1 MAKFIDEKSD
11 GLEILSIG
19 KLYTGS
25 WDKKYWSSSRGKDRY
40 PYPIG
45 YNALRTQ
52 NGVSYKMEIYEGLNG
67 PLFTISTTDG
77 RSCSGQTP
85 DIAWESFQKKGCQI
99 KLLHG
104 KRHSS
109 KIDGVEFFGFKNTFV
124 QRLLRELVANT
135 SGTPEQNFLSSI
147 SLRNETSEAVNQ
159 TELTESKTAPN
170 LQTHTEKPQSAGKRN
185 MKGRTNNIKSAA
197 KTSLKN
203 PRRQNKSSNIK
214 ALNPGQQEYGEYP
227 PPFSSSKRSCN
238 SSEALQE
245 SETLQTINESE
256 KVLVPV
262 VESFDKDDHLKVD
275 SLSSQG
281 GRKHLNPKTEIP
293 IEELVANT
301 SGTPEQ
307 NFLSSISLRNET
319 SEAVNQTE
327 HTVSETD
334 PNLLTHMENPQSAGK
349 RNRKGRA
356 NNIKSAANTSLK
368 KPRRQNK
375 SSDIKALNPGQQEY
389 GEHPP
394 PFSSSK
400 RSCNSSEAL
409 QESET
414 LQTINEREK
423 VLVPVVE
430 SFYKNDHLIVDSLSF
445 QGGRKHLNPETEI
458 PLEELLANISVM
470 PEQNFLSSNSL
481 GKETS
486 EAVNQ
491 TEHRGS
497 KTDPN
502 VLTHME
508 KPPRAGKRNSKGRTN
523 NIKSAANISLKKPRH
538 QNKSSNIKAL
548 LSGQQEYGEHLPP
561 FSSSK
566 GSCNSSEALQESEN
580 MQTIIEREKVLIP
593 VVESFDKDDHLIVDS
608 LSSQGGR
615 KHLNRETEKPV
626 EEYTELQ
633 KDGKLFDRSK
643 VLDEQVIEN
652 QMTAGKDGESPVENG
667 TQRINDANLWAPDT
681 LDHPPDESFSLT
693 AEIVKD
699 VVAAASTIVPDSLII
714 DSQPESE
721 MGTSSLEV
729 NSQKSESDSAGH
741 EIAKSMMTFL
751 LPRALP
757 LIRTYTRKK
766 KNDTKS
772 PEISIHNSQ
781 DENKKIGL
789 YLDSTSVSELDKNS
803 LLRQKKENTSFPVR
817 GCVPASTACSL
828 AEAIVPDSF
837 DNSESQYT
845 PSQRQA
851 QILQVAEVAK
861 EDQSVQGLHTC
872 RPEIVGPSKND
883 NLEAAA
889 CNGET
894 GTERENDFLPSTHK
908 FVQASR
914 KEISGTQ
921 NTGAIVSGSLT
932 NIPLSGE
939 SMVQHVSLSESIIC
953 RDFRDDSVPES
964 NVGINAMHTSHFLL
978 GSSSKQCQ
986 TEQSISTDEPH
997 IEGRP
1002 LNFNTKER
1010 STNTNG
1016 TPFNLASRSQDE
1028 EMDQMLDHIQTSKFL
1043 DSTATNSEGNL
1054 TEMLSRDQ
1062 QCVRFTGPLLDEQ
1075 KQKINFSADTT
1086 EKKEN
1091 NENVNMETQK
1101 DFKAESERSG
1111 VLKVIAGYAHPMPI
1125 SSVLLSTQENDL
1137 YICVLCGQPLHED
1150 RTIFMYKAPMEGEE
1164 RGCPSFIG
1172 QVSIRFQFSDG
1183 AFRGDIELDSA
1194 AVQLTPIGQSLV
1206 LFNSVIAPS
1215 CREGDIK
1222 CRCSLCAL
1230 NIFEENAVKIA
1241 QIRNGY
1247 LSLITKL
1254 KTTLRV
1260 CCILVCPPD
1269 HLVAVEES
1277 GKLYVWVM
1285 NSKWSAETEKR
1296 CLLPPDCP
1304 PFSTMKLKRIPNSA
1318 SLVLGYNGFGEFSLW
1333 DIKKCMLASKFS
1345 ASSTSVFQ
1353 CLPVSLFR
1361 WQRKFTV
1368 PAGVTEEIIN
1378 EITDVTKMSFLEI
1391 SDNQPFCSL
1400 EDKDVAIWVLI
1411 STAPDSNSSAYQS
1424 SEQQSDSDHWWRLAL
1439 LVNNTMIMGNS
1450 LDPRATAI
1458 GFSAGHGIIGRS
1470 DGLVYMWEL
1479 TTGKR
1484 LQTLHHFKDAA
1495 VSSIVSDNSSHRA
1508 VAVASDG
1515 GQLLVYLPS

>member
-1 MAKFIDEKSD
+1 MAKFIDERSD

-19 KLYTGS
+19 KLYTGL

-52 NGVSYKMEIYEGLNG
+52 NGVSYKMEIHEGLNG
-67 PLFTISTTDG
+67 PLFTISSTD
-77 RSCSGQTP
+77 RQSCSGQTP

-135 SGTPEQNFLSSI
+135 RGTPEQNFLSSI

-159 TELTESKTAPN
+159 TELTVSKTDPS
-170 LQTHTEKPQSAGKRN
+170 LLTHTEKPQSTGKRN
-185 MKGRTNNIKSAA
+185 MKGRTNNIKSTAN
-197 KTSLKN
+197 TSLKK
-203 PRRQNKSSNIK
+203 PRRQNKSSDIK
-214 ALNPGQQEYGEYP
+214 GLNPVQQEYGDHP
-227 PPFSSSKRSCN
+227 PSFSSSKRSCN

-245 SETLQTINESE
+245 SETLQTINERE
-256 KVLVPV
+256 KVLVTI

-275 SLSSQG
+275 NLISRG
-281 GRKHLNPKTEIP
+281 GSKHLNTKTEVP
-293 IEELVANT
+293 LEEVVANT

-327 HTVSETD
+327 HRVSETD
-334 PNLLTHMENPQSAGK
+334 PNLLTHVENPQSAGK
-349 RNRKGRA
+349 RNRIGRA
-356 NNIKSAANTSLK
+356 NNIKSAANSSLK

-375 SSDIKALNPGQQEY
+375 SSDIKDL
-389 GEHPP
+389 
-394 PFSSSK
+394 
-400 RSCNSSEAL
+400 NSS
-409 QESET
+409 Q
-414 LQTINEREK
+414 
-423 VLVPVVE
+423 P
-430 SFYKNDHLIVDSLSF
+430 
-445 QGGRKHLNPETEI
+445 
-458 PLEELLANISVM
+458 
-470 PEQNFLSSNSL
+470 
-481 GKETS
+481 
-486 EAVNQ
+486 
-491 TEHRGS
+491 
-497 KTDPN
+497 
-502 VLTHME
+502 
-508 KPPRAGKRNSKGRTN
+508 
-523 NIKSAANISLKKPRH
+523 
-538 QNKSSNIKAL
+538 
-548 LSGQQEYGEHLPP
+548 EYGEHLPP

-566 GSCNSSEALQESEN
+566 GSCNSSEALQESETL
-580 MQTIIEREKVLIP
+580 QTINEREEVVVP
-593 VVESFDKDDHLIVDS
+593 VVESFYKDDHLIVDS

-615 KHLNRETEKPV
+615 KHLNTKTEVPLQELLANISGVSEQNLLLSNSLGKETSEAVNQTEHRGSKTDQNLLTHMAKPPRAGKRNSKGRTNNIKSAANVSLKKPRRQNKSSNIKASHSGQQEYGEHLPPFSSSKGSCNSAEALQESENLQTIIEREKVLVPVVESFDKNDHLIVDSLSSQEGRKHLNCETEKPV
-626 EEYTELQ
+626 EEYTEVQ
-633 KDGKLFDRSK
+633 KDGKL
-643 VLDEQVIEN
+643 VIEN
-652 QMTAGKDGESPVENG
+652 QMTAEKDGESPVENG
-667 TQRINDANLWAPDT
+667 TQRNNDANLWAPDT
-681 LDHPPDESFSLT
+681 LDHQSDESFSLT

-699 VVAAASTIVPDSLII
+699 VAAAVSTNVPDSPII
-714 DSQPESE
+714 GSRPESE

-729 NSQKSESDSAGH
+729 NSQKSEPDSAGH
-741 EIAKSMMTFL
+741 EIANTMMTFL

-772 PEISIHNSQ
+772 PVISIHNSQ

-803 LLRQKKENTSFPVR
+803 LLRQKKENASSPFR

-837 DNSESQYT
+837 DNYESGYT
-845 PSQRQA
+845 PSQGLA

-861 EDQSVQGLHTC
+861 EDHSVQGLCTC
-872 RPEIVGPSKND
+872 RPEIVEPSKSD
-883 NLEAAA
+883 NLEEAA

-894 GTERENDFLPSTHK
+894 GTERENDFLPRTHK
-908 FVQASR
+908 FLQASR
-914 KEISGTQ
+914 KEVSGSKS
-921 NTGAIVSGSLT
+921 TGAIVTGSLT
-932 NIPLSGE
+932 KIPLSGE
-939 SMVQHVSLSESIIC
+939 SMMQHVSLSESIIC

-964 NVGINAMHTSHFLL
+964 NTDIKAMHTSHFLQ

-986 TEQSISTDEPH
+986 IEQSISTDEPH
-997 IEGRP
+997 IEGRS
-1002 LNFNTKER
+1002 LNFYTKER
-1010 STNTNG
+1010 STSTNG
-1016 TPFNLASRSQDE
+1016 APFYLASRSQDE

-1054 TEMLSRDQ
+1054 TKMLSRDQ
-1062 QCVRFTGPLLDEQ
+1062 QSVRFTGHLLDKQ
-1075 KQKINFSADTT
+1075 NQKIIFSADTT

-1091 NENVNMETQK
+1091 NENANMEAQQDLK
-1101 DFKAESERSG
+1101 SESERSG

-1125 SSVLLSTQENDL
+1125 SSVLLRRQENDL

-1164 RGCPSFIG
+1164 KGCPSFIG

-1194 AVQLTPIGQSLV
+1194 AVQLTPFGQSLV

-1222 CRCSLCAL
+1222 CQCSLCAL
-1230 NIFEENAVKIA
+1230 NIFEENAVKIM

-1285 NSKWSAETEKR
+1285 NTNWR
-1296 CLLPPDCP
+1296 
-1304 PFSTMKLKRIPNSA
+1304 
-1318 SLVLGYNGFGEFSLW
+1318 
-1333 DIKKCMLASKFS
+1333 DIKKCMLVSNFS
-1345 ASSTSVFQ
+1345 AASTSVFQ

-1361 WQRKFTV
+1361 WQRKFTA

-1378 EITDVTKMSFLEI
+1378 EITDVTKMSFLEKC
-1391 SDNQPFCSL
+1391 DNRPFCLL

-1424 SEQQSDSDHWWRLAL
+1424 SDQQTDPDHWWRLAL

-1458 GFSAGHGIIGRS
+1458 GYSAGHGIIGRS
-1470 DGLVYMWEL
+1470 DGLVYTWEL

-1508 VAVASDG
+1508 VAIASDG
-1515 GQLLVYLPS
+1515 GQLLVYLPC

>member
-52 NGVSYKMEIYEGLNG
+52 TGVSYKMEIHEGLNG
-67 PLFTISTTDG
+67 PLFTISSTDG
-77 RSCSGQTP
+77 QSCSGQTP

-135 SGTPEQNFLSSI
+135 RGTPEQNFLSSI

-159 TELTESKTAPN
+159 NELTVSKTDPN
-170 LQTHTEKPQSAGKRN
+170 LLTHIEKPQSAGKRN

-197 KTSLKN
+197 NTSLKK
-203 PRRQNKSSNIK
+203 PRRQNKNSDIK
-214 ALNPGQQEYGEYP
+214 ALNPGQQEYGDHP
-227 PPFSSSKRSCN
+227 PSFSSSKRSCS

-245 SETLQTINESE
+245 SETLQTINERE
-256 KVLVPV
+256 KVKITA

-281 GRKHLNPKTEIP
+281 GRKHLDPKT
-293 IEELVANT
+293 
-301 SGTPEQ
+301 
-307 NFLSSISLRNET
+307 
-319 SEAVNQTE
+319 
-327 HTVSETD
+327 
-334 PNLLTHMENPQSAGK
+334 K
-349 RNRKGRA
+349 
-356 NNIKSAANTSLK
+356 
-368 KPRRQNK
+368 
-375 SSDIKALNPGQQEY
+375 
-389 GEHPP
+389 
-394 PFSSSK
+394 
-400 RSCNSSEAL
+400 
-409 QESET
+409 
-414 LQTINEREK
+414 
-423 VLVPVVE
+423 
-430 SFYKNDHLIVDSLSF
+430 
-445 QGGRKHLNPETEI
+445 I
-458 PLEELLANISVM
+458 PLEELLANISGM
-470 PEQNFLSSNSL
+470 PEQNLLSSNSL

-491 TEHRGS
+491 IEHRGS

-502 VLTHME
+502 LLTHME

-523 NIKSAANISLKKPRH
+523 NIKSAANISLKKPRR

-548 LSGQQEYGEHLPP
+548 HSGQQEYGGHLPP

-580 MQTIIEREKVLIP
+580 LQTIIEREKVLVP
-593 VVESFDKDDHLIVDS
+593 VVESFDKDNHLIVDS
-608 LSSQGGR
+608 LSYQGGR

-633 KDGKLFDRSK
+633 KDGKL
-643 VLDEQVIEN
+643 VIEN
-652 QMTAGKDGESPVENG
+652 QMTAENDGESTVENG
-667 TQRINDANLWAPDT
+667 TQRINDVNLWAPDT
-681 LDHPPDESFSLT
+681 LDHQPDESFSLT

-699 VVAAASTIVPDSLII
+699 VVAAVSTNVSDSPII
-714 DSQPESE
+714 DSRPESE

-741 EIAKSMMTFL
+741 EIANSMMTFL

-781 DENKKIGL
+781 NENKKIGL
-789 YLDSTSVSELDKNS
+789 YLDSTSVSDLDKNS

-837 DNSESQYT
+837 DNYESGDT
-845 PSQRQA
+845 PSQGLA

-861 EDQSVQGLHTC
+861 EDNSVQGLHTC
-872 RPEIVGPSKND
+872 RPEIVGPSKSD

-908 FVQASR
+908 FLQASR
-914 KEISGTQ
+914 KEVSGSKS
-921 NTGAIVSGSLT
+921 TGAIVSGSLT
-932 NIPLSGE
+932 KIPLSGE
-939 SMVQHVSLSESIIC
+939 SMVQHVALSESIIC

-964 NVGINAMHTSHFLL
+964 NADLNAMHTSHFLQ

-986 TEQSISTDEPH
+986 IEQSISTDEPH
-997 IEGRP
+997 IEGRS

-1010 STNTNG
+1010 CTSTNG

-1062 QCVRFTGPLLDEQ
+1062 QCVTFTSPLLDKQ
-1075 KQKINFSADTT
+1075 NQKIIFSADTT

-1091 NENVNMETQK
+1091 NENVNMEAQK
-1101 DFKAESERSG
+1101 DLESESERS

-1183 AFRGDIELDSA
+1183 AFSGDIELDSA

-1222 CRCSLCAL
+1222 CRCLLCAL

-1296 CLLPPDCP
+1296 CLLPLDCP
-1304 PFSTMKLKRIPNSA
+1304 PFSTMKLKRVPNSA

-1333 DIKKCMLASKFS
+1333 DIKKCMLVSKFS
-1345 ASSTSVFQ
+1345 AASTSVFQ

-1368 PAGVTEEIIN
+1368 PAGLTEDIIN

-1391 SDNQPFCSL
+1391 SDNRPFCSL

-1424 SEQQSDSDHWWRLAL
+1424 SEQHSDPDHCWRLAL

-1495 VSSIVSDNSSHRA
+1495 VSSIVSDNSSHGA

>member
-1 MAKFIDEKSD
+1 MAKFIDERSD

-19 KLYTGS
+19 KLYTGL

-52 NGVSYKMEIYEGLNG
+52 NGVSYKMEIHEGLNG
-67 PLFTISTTDG
+67 PLFTISSTD
-77 RSCSGQTP
+77 RQSCSGQTP

-135 SGTPEQNFLSSI
+135 RGTPEQNFLSSI

-159 TELTESKTAPN
+159 TELTVSKTDPS
-170 LQTHTEKPQSAGKRN
+170 LLTHTEKPQSTGKRN
-185 MKGRTNNIKSAA
+185 MKGRTNNIKSTAN
-197 KTSLKN
+197 TSLKK
-203 PRRQNKSSNIK
+203 PRRQNKSSDIK
-214 ALNPGQQEYGEYP
+214 GLNPVQQEYGDHP
-227 PPFSSSKRSCN
+227 PSFSSSKRSCN

-245 SETLQTINESE
+245 SETLQTINERE
-256 KVLVPV
+256 KVLVTI

-275 SLSSQG
+275 NLISRG
-281 GRKHLNPKTEIP
+281 GSKHLNTKTEVP
-293 IEELVANT
+293 LEEVVANT

-327 HTVSETD
+327 HRVSETD
-334 PNLLTHMENPQSAGK
+334 PNLLTHVENPQSAGK
-349 RNRKGRA
+349 RNRIGRA
-356 NNIKSAANTSLK
+356 NNIKSAANSSLK

-375 SSDIKALNPGQQEY
+375 SSDIKDL
-389 GEHPP
+389 
-394 PFSSSK
+394 
-400 RSCNSSEAL
+400 NSS
-409 QESET
+409 Q
-414 LQTINEREK
+414 
-423 VLVPVVE
+423 P
-430 SFYKNDHLIVDSLSF
+430 
-445 QGGRKHLNPETEI
+445 
-458 PLEELLANISVM
+458 
-470 PEQNFLSSNSL
+470 
-481 GKETS
+481 
-486 EAVNQ
+486 
-491 TEHRGS
+491 
-497 KTDPN
+497 
-502 VLTHME
+502 
-508 KPPRAGKRNSKGRTN
+508 
-523 NIKSAANISLKKPRH
+523 
-538 QNKSSNIKAL
+538 
-548 LSGQQEYGEHLPP
+548 EYGEHLPP

-566 GSCNSSEALQESEN
+566 GSCNSSEALQESETL
-580 MQTIIEREKVLIP
+580 QTINEREEVVVP
-593 VVESFDKDDHLIVDS
+593 VVESFYKDDHLIVDS

-615 KHLNRETEKPV
+615 KHLNTKTEVPLQELLANISGVSEQNLLLSNSLGKETSEAVNQTEHRGSKTDQNLLTHMAKPPRAGKRNSKGRTNNIKSAANVSLKKPRRQNKSSNIKASHSGQQEYGEHLPPFSSSKGSCNSAEALQESENLQTIIEREKVLVPVVESFDKNDHLIVDSLSSQEGRKHLNCETEKPV
-626 EEYTELQ
+626 EEYTEVQ
-633 KDGKLFDRSK
+633 KDGKLVHFLNFLQFDRSK
-643 VLDEQVIEN
+643 VLDGQVIEN
-652 QMTAGKDGESPVENG
+652 QMTAEKDGESPVENG
-667 TQRINDANLWAPDT
+667 TQRNNDANLWAPDT
-681 LDHPPDESFSLT
+681 LDHQS
-693 AEIVKD
+693 EIVKD
-699 VVAAASTIVPDSLII
+699 VAAAVSTNVPDSPII
-714 DSQPESE
+714 GSRPESE

-729 NSQKSESDSAGH
+729 NSQKSEPDSAGH
-741 EIAKSMMTFL
+741 EIANTMMTFL

-772 PEISIHNSQ
+772 PVISIHNSQ

-803 LLRQKKENTSFPVR
+803 LLRQKKENASSPFR

-837 DNSESQYT
+837 DNYESGYT
-845 PSQRQA
+845 PSQGLA

-861 EDQSVQGLHTC
+861 EDHSVQGLCTC
-872 RPEIVGPSKND
+872 RPEIVEPSKSD
-883 NLEAAA
+883 NLEEAA

-894 GTERENDFLPSTHK
+894 GTERENDFLPRTHK
-908 FVQASR
+908 FLQASR
-914 KEISGTQ
+914 KEVSGSKS
-921 NTGAIVSGSLT
+921 TGAIVTGSLT
-932 NIPLSGE
+932 KIPLSGE
-939 SMVQHVSLSESIIC
+939 SMMQHVSLSESIIC

-964 NVGINAMHTSHFLL
+964 NTDIKAMHTSHFLQ

-986 TEQSISTDEPH
+986 IEQSISTDEPH
-997 IEGRP
+997 IEGRS
-1002 LNFNTKER
+1002 LNFYTKER
-1010 STNTNG
+1010 STSTNG
-1016 TPFNLASRSQDE
+1016 APFYLASRSQDE

-1054 TEMLSRDQ
+1054 TKMLSRDQ
-1062 QCVRFTGPLLDEQ
+1062 QSVRFTGHLLDKQ
-1075 KQKINFSADTT
+1075 NQKIIFSADTT

-1091 NENVNMETQK
+1091 NENANMEAQQDLK
-1101 DFKAESERSG
+1101 SESERSG

-1125 SSVLLSTQENDL
+1125 SSVLLRRQENDL

-1164 RGCPSFIG
+1164 KGCPSFIG

-1194 AVQLTPIGQSLV
+1194 AVQLTPFGQSLV

-1222 CRCSLCAL
+1222 CQCSLCAL
-1230 NIFEENAVKIA
+1230 NIFEENAVKIM

-1285 NSKWSAETEKR
+1285 NTNWSAETEKR

-1318 SLVLGYNGFGEFSLW
+1318 SLVLGYNGFGEFRLW
-1333 DIKKCMLASKFS
+1333 DIKKCMLVSNFS
-1345 ASSTSVFQ
+1345 AASTSVFQ

-1361 WQRKFTV
+1361 WQRKFTA

-1378 EITDVTKMSFLEI
+1378 EITDVTKMSFLEKC
-1391 SDNQPFCSL
+1391 DNRPFCLL

-1424 SEQQSDSDHWWRLAL
+1424 SDQQTDPDHWWRLAL

-1458 GFSAGHGIIGRS
+1458 GYSAGHGIIGRS
-1470 DGLVYMWEL
+1470 DGLVYTWEL

-1508 VAVASDG
+1508 VAIASDG
-1515 GQLLVYLPS
+1515 GQLLVYLPC

>member
-52 NGVSYKMEIYEGLNG
+52 NGVSYKMEIHEGLNG
-67 PLFTISTTDG
+67 PLFTISSTDG
-77 RSCSGQTP
+77 QSCSGQTP

-124 QRLLRELVANT
+124 QRFLRELVANT

-159 TELTESKTAPN
+159 TELTVSKTDPN
-170 LQTHTEKPQSAGKRN
+170 LLTHTEKPQSAGKRN

-197 KTSLKN
+197 KTSLKK
-203 PRRQNKSSNIK
+203 PRRQNKSSDIK

-245 SETLQTINESE
+245 SETLQTINERE

-281 GRKHLNPKTEIP
+281 GRNHLNPKTEVP
-293 IEELVANT
+293 MEELVANT

-319 SEAVNQTE
+319 SEAVNQNE
-327 HTVSETD
+327 HMVSETD

-375 SSDIKALNPGQQEY
+375 SSDIKALNLGQQEY

-409 QESET
+409 QEPET
-414 LQTINEREK
+414 LQTINEREQ

-430 SFYKNDHLIVDSLSF
+430 SSYKNDHLIVDSLSS

-458 PLEELLANISVM
+458 PLEELLANISGM
-470 PEQNFLSSNSL
+470 PEQNLLSSNSL

-502 VLTHME
+502 LPTHME
-508 KPPRAGKRNSKGRTN
+508 KPRRAGKRNSKGRTN
-523 NIKSAANISLKKPRH
+523 NIKSAANISLKKPQR

-548 LSGQQEYGEHLPP
+548 HSGQQEYGEHLPP

-580 MQTIIEREKVLIP
+580 LQTIIEREKVLIP

-652 QMTAGKDGESPVENG
+652 QMTAEKDGESPVENG

-681 LDHPPDESFSLT
+681 LDHPPDESYSLT

-741 EIAKSMMTFL
+741 EIANSMMTFL

-789 YLDSTSVSELDKNS
+789 YLDTTSVSELDQNS
-803 LLRQKKENTSFPVR
+803 LHRQKKVNTSFPVQ

-837 DNSESQYT
+837 DNSESGYT
-845 PSQRQA
+845 PSQGLA

-883 NLEAAA
+883 SLEAAA

-914 KEISGTQ
+914 KEVSGTQ
-921 NTGAIVSGSLT
+921 STGAIVSGSLT

-939 SMVQHVSLSESIIC
+939 SMVRHVSLSESIIC

-964 NVGINAMHTSHFLL
+964 NADINAMHTSHFFQ

-986 TEQSISTDEPH
+986 IEQSISTDEPH

-1010 STNTNG
+1010 STSTNG

-1062 QCVRFTGPLLDEQ
+1062 QCVRFTGPLLDKQ
-1075 KQKINFSADTT
+1075 KQKVNFSADTT

-1091 NENVNMETQK
+1091 NENVNMEAQK
-1101 DFKAESERSG
+1101 DLKAESERSG

-1215 CREGDIK
+1215 CREGDMK

-1230 NIFEENAVKIA
+1230 NNFEENAVKIA

-1333 DIKKCMLASKFS
+1333 DIKKCMLVSKFS
-1345 ASSTSVFQ
+1345 AASTSVFQ

-1391 SDNQPFCSL
+1391 SDNRPFCSL

-1411 STAPDSNSSAYQS
+1411 SAAPDSNSSAYQS
-1424 SEQQSDSDHWWRLAL
+1424 SEQHSDPDHWWRLAL